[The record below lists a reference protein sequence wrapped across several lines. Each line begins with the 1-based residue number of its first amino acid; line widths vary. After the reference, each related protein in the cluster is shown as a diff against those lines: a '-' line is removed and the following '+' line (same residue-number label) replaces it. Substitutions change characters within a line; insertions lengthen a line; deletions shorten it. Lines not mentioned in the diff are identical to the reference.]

1 MSAANSGRQTCNRWP
16 DVTGK
21 QAILRLE
28 CARTMT
34 LNDGQNEYIS
44 AF

>member
-1 MSAANSGRQTCNRWP
+1 MLAVNMGRQTCNQGP
-16 DVTGK
+16 DATGK

-28 CARTMT
+28 CARTMS